1 MKKWDISVLYVEDER
16 ILRDIYQRI
25 LSHHVKEFILAE
37 DGEQGYKKYLQHN
50 PDLIITDIKMPVMNG
65 LDLARK
71 IKMHNPEARV
81 AIMSAYSE
89 SYHFIRAIETG
100 VKGFL
105 LKPVDNDKLFQ
116 LIDEQAREVLLEATI
131 KKEEEKRRKAEDALR
146 SNEAILQAVSDVA
159 EDLFRHRLNQA
170 TINRMLKR
178 LGMATGV
185 SRVYYFQKH
194 EKDGKVYADQTHEWV
209 NEGIEPQIDNA
220 ELKDAPMTGNV
231 PFARWYTEM
240 NKRLPIYGLV
250 RNFPQDEREVLA
262 SQQIV
267 SIIAVPI
274 FIEKNWHGFIGFDEC
289 HTDRMWSKVEANTLL
304 TAASI
309 FGAAIQR
316 SRYENELRNLNLK
329 LEERVKQRT
338 KNLQKEIAEKR
349 QAEELLRASEEK
361 YRLIFENANDG
372 IFLSLDG
379 QIEFINPKAYEITG
393 YMPKMVMGKPFTQFI
408 HPDYRELVL
417 DNHHRRLK
425 GEEVAEKYDIVIID
439 AQQRHKWVEL
449 KSNLIKWDDTYAVLT
464 FMTDIDVRKQYEN
477 ELEVLN
483 LKLEERVRQERLK
496 IEKQQRLLVQKS
508 KLESLGELAAG
519 MAHEINQPMG
529 GLSLSLDNILY
540 EMNEKNLSEDYL
552 KNKINLMFAD
562 IERIR
567 ELINH
572 VRVFS
577 RDQEKKQRT
586 LFPINKVINNALMM
600 VNKMFLDH
608 QVDLEVSL
616 ITKNIM
622 MMGNEFQL
630 EQVLLNVLTNA
641 KHAVDQKAK
650 NGDQKAYRKKIALC
664 STLLDRELK
673 ISLRDNGIGIPD
685 ELIDRIFDPF
695 FTTKQAEEGTGLGLS
710 ISYGIIKEMGGSIE
724 VDSQLGAYTE
734 INIILP
740 VNETDE

>member
-25 LSHHVKEFILAE
+25 LSNRVKKFILAE

-50 PDLIITDIKMPVMNG
+50 PDLIITDIKMPVMSG

-71 IKMHNPEARV
+71 IRMHDPGARV
-81 AIMSAYSE
+81 AIMSAYGE
-89 SYHFIRAIETG
+89 SHHFIRAIETG

-105 LKPVDNDKLFQ
+105 LKPVDNEKLYQ

-131 KKEEEKRRKAEDALR
+131 KEEEEKRRKAEEALR
-146 SNEAILQAVSDVA
+146 GNEAILQAVSDVA
-159 EDLFRHRLNQA
+159 EDLFRHPLNQA

-178 LGMATGV
+178 LGTATRV
-185 SRVYYFQKH
+185 SRAYYFQNH
-194 EKDGKVYADQTHEWV
+194 ESEGVLYSSQTHEWV
-209 NEGIEPQIDNA
+209 NEGVEPQIDNE
-220 ELKDAPMTGNV
+220 ELTNTPMTDDS
-231 PFARWYTEM
+231 PFARWKLEM
-240 NKRLPIYGLV
+240 GKHNPIFGLV
-250 RNFPQDEREVLA
+250 RDFPPLEQAVLVP
-262 SQQIV
+262 QHII
-267 SIIAVPI
+267 SILVVPI

-289 HTDRMWSKVEANTLL
+289 HTERVWSKVEANTLL

-316 SRYENELRNLNLK
+316 SRIENELRNLNLK
-329 LEERVKQRT
+329 LEERVKERT

-349 QAEELLRASEEK
+349 QAEELLRDSEEK

-393 YMPKMVMGKPFTQFI
+393 YLPKMVMGKPFTQFI
-408 HPDYRELVL
+408 HPDYREMVL

-439 AQQRHKWVEL
+439 AQQKYKWVEL

-477 ELEVLN
+477 ELELLN
-483 LKLEERVRQERLK
+483 LKLEERVKQERLK

-540 EMNEKNLSEDYL
+540 EMGENNLSEDYL
-552 KNKINLMFAD
+552 KNKINLMFTD

-577 RDQEKKQRT
+577 RDQEKKQRA
-586 LFPINKVINNALMM
+586 LFSINKVINNALMM
-600 VNKMFLDH
+600 VNKMFIDH

-616 ITKNIM
+616 STQNIM
-622 MMGNEFQL
+622 VMGNEFQL
-630 EQVLLNVLTNA
+630 EQVLLNILTNS

-650 NGDQKAYRKKIALC
+650 KGEAKDYNKKIALY
-664 STLLDRELK
+664 STLMGSELQ

-685 ELIDRIFDPF
+685 AHIDRIFDPF

-724 VDSQLGAYTE
+724 VESQVDAFTE
-734 INIILP
+734 IKIILP
-740 VNETDE
+740 VNENGI